1 MTGNLIRIAICT
13 VIMLITVT
21 IGYFIRYK
29 RNNRYLQCVFPV
41 IAFIYSIFAV
51 LFVCFRLDKISNSFS
66 GSNILD
72 TFGDAT
78 IIIINILSC
87 LLYYVVKVFFLI
99 INRLFQRD
107 RVFPKSVIERYY
119 YRHEKYGVWLLRD
132 KWRSIRDVLHVLV
145 WTFSAFC
152 GVLFGI
158 LLILS
163 ESDYYWKVMIFP
175 AFMALVFIE
184 CYQFLSGYTEFEY
197 LRVIGGD
204 KSYSSKIRNYYKMR
218 GIYSKLFPHEILVS
232 GTASDYSSVSNVKDL
247 LEKLRSSDSEYE
259 RRVSKFFRMNGS
271 IDSYDVDSIIA
282 TLRMLEGKNIVFFNP
297 FYRDLS
303 RYIILPMINTLLS
316 NKKCLFVVGRN
327 SAKQDVADWLKD
339 ILYEFGHI
347 ESLWRVKELNHSN
360 PECEVGIMGFT
371 SIYDSDIV
379 DANKPFFSE
388 VGFVFVLEASLIVN
402 TGQIGLSIL
411 SGMIEENNPNA
422 VYCIADRIADGL
434 VDTVS
439 HVFQKEFLEVAAPPI
454 SKNLHS
460 YIGWKAE
467 GDYLRQK
474 LFEKQTKYLGNGIEL
489 AAAAIKN
496 QVPKV
501 SWFGETKSPLLDIK
515 WVAGQYFATICKY
528 MNIPVEQDR
537 LYERIKFI
545 PNVWSVPEE
554 NEQFVI
560 AEDEFTNMFATV
572 RTFLSRGKHQTF
584 INVLSENYLLRDYMR
599 CNSQMFISNPNAIP
613 SIVPDYAKTERN
625 TLIKL
630 LLMMREREVS
640 EEEVIREFG
649 LVGIHDDDGT
659 KLLTKYLKKYMG
671 IDNSLLHI
679 RMERTHIQNGY
690 SEEISFYSIYP
701 ERFDEVFGRT
711 IRNAYYIC
719 EDEKEKEYID
729 AKLFGNITQTL
740 MEGYFL
746 SYDGKYYRVELVT
759 AENGVILRRASNL
772 YDSRRYY
779 RQIRKYRFDEW
790 QDEDIVSIKSVM
802 DIEIAKIEADFSVE
816 TTGFLDMDST
826 ENLRT
831 ARVHDL
837 SKDPRVG
844 EYTRKY
850 HKKTILRI
858 KLPDT
863 TDRIRF
869 TICILLQEVFR
880 SVFPDAW
887 HYIAALSV
895 IPDDVDGMLN
905 YLIYELEGDAE
916 KEYLYIVEDSEL
928 DLGLLGAVENNLKMF
943 MELITDFLNWHYQKM
958 REPAFSDP
966 KVITP
971 EFPEVN
977 YKKISAFSK
986 MMKRIGLIFG
996 GKKEKDVV
1004 IPSTEVA
1011 EKTVVRDN
1019 NPSEMTIKVNSE
1031 GEIISEDSED
1041 IQSVD
1046 SKNNLETVNR
1056 KIAEKRQKYPYDE
1069 TLEPELNEVPDI
1081 VSIDGTDIFDEDGT
1095 IEDNEYFD
1103 DCFRETGVIST
1114 DKSRY
1119 QNECYLKFGFDEVDD
1134 RLKLEEVIKYLTLR
1148 GFSINSFRKA
1158 RERDAIENTIIDNE
1172 SDLKCDFC
1180 DTPISGVSYERLNDG
1195 RIRCNDCS
1203 ATAINNLQEFR
1214 DIFLQCLNLMESFF
1228 DIDFDVEIT
1237 VKMTDAYKIA
1247 RGFGSVYQPTC
1258 EADSRVLGYAQ
1269 RLFGKYSIY
1278 MENGSPRMETISTIV
1293 HELTHIW
1300 QYRNWDENL
1309 INKYYPTPEKR
1320 DMVYEGMAVW
1330 VSIQYLYLIGEY
1342 AYARKVEAIYSA
1354 KKRDDLYAEGFKMYA
1369 IKYPL
1374 VKESELLV
1382 YSPFKESMKEES
1394 KSKPL

>member
-1 MTGNLIRIAICT
+1 MTGKLIKAVICIVFT
-13 VIMLITVT
+13 LITAV

-29 RNNRYLQCVFPV
+29 RKNRHIQGLFPPIAV
-41 IAFIYSIFAV
+41 IFSLIAIC
-51 LFVCFRLDKISNSFS
+51 FVCFRLDHITKSISDIS
-66 GSNILD
+66 ILD
-72 TFGDAT
+72 TFGDST
-78 IIIINILSC
+78 IIIINIVLC
-87 LLYYVVKVFFLI
+87 LAFYVLKIVLLI
-99 INRLFQRD
+99 LNYLLQGNKA
-107 RVFPKSVIERYY
+107 FPKALVEHFYS
-119 YRHEKYGVWLLRD
+119 RHERYGVWLLQEKWKSLRD
-132 KWRSIRDVLHVLV
+132 LLNVLIWSYAVL
-145 WTFSAFC
+145 C
-152 GVLFGI
+152 GVIFGFI
-158 LLILS
+158 QIMGN
-163 ESDYYWKVMIFP
+163 ENYNWKVMVFP
-175 AFMALVFIE
+175 TVLLLCINE
-184 CYQFLSGYTEFEY
+184 WYQFLSGYTELEY
-197 LRVIGGD
+197 LKVVEGD

-247 LEKLRSSDSEYE
+247 LDKLKSSDSVYE
-259 RRVSKFFRMNGS
+259 RRISEFFRLNGT
-271 IDSYDVDSIIA
+271 IDSYDTDSIIA
-282 TLRMLEGKNIVFFNP
+282 TLKMLEGKNIVFFNP

-303 RYIILPMINTLLS
+303 RYIILPIINTLLS

-327 SAKQDVADWLKD
+327 SAKQDIINWANE
-339 ILYEFGHI
+339 ILYKYGKI
-347 ESLWRVKELNHSN
+347 ESLWRVKELGHSK
-360 PECEVGIMGFT
+360 PECEVGILGFT
-371 SIYDSDIV
+371 SIYDADII
-379 DANKPFFSE
+379 DANKGFFKE
-388 VGFVFVLEASLIVN
+388 VGFVFVLEASHIVN

-411 SGMIEENNPNA
+411 SGMIEEHDKNA
-422 VYCIADRIADGL
+422 IYCVADRIADGL
-434 VDTVS
+434 VDTLS
-439 HVFQKEFLEVAAPPI
+439 HIFQKEFLEVAAPPV

-489 AAAAIKN
+489 AAVAIKN

-501 SWFGETKSPLLDIK
+501 RWFGESKSPLLDIK

-528 MNIPVEQDR
+528 MNIPIEQDS
-537 LYERIKFI
+537 LNKKIEFI
-545 PNVWSVPEE
+545 PNIWSVPEE

-560 AEDEFTNMFATV
+560 AEDEFTNLFATI

-584 INVLSENYLLRDYMR
+584 VNVLSENYLLRDYMR

-630 LLMMREREVS
+630 LIMMCEKEVS
-640 EEEVIREFG
+640 ELEVIHEFE
-649 LVGIHDDDGT
+649 LIGIHDDDGT
-659 KLLTKYLKKYMG
+659 KLLTKYLRKYMG

-679 RMERTHIQNGY
+679 RMERKYLQNGY
-690 SEEISFYSIYP
+690 SEEISYFSIYP
-701 ERFDEVFGRT
+701 DRFNEVFGRT

-746 SYDGKYYRVELVT
+746 SYEGKYYRVELVT

-779 RQIRKYRFDEW
+779 RQIRKYSFNEW
-790 QDEDIVSIKSVM
+790 QDEDIISIKSVM
-802 DIEIAKIEADFSVE
+802 DIEIAKIEADFTVE

-844 EYTRKY
+844 EYSRKY

-887 HYIAALSV
+887 HYIAALTV

-905 YLIYELEGDAE
+905 YLIYDLEGDAE

-943 MELITDFLNWHYQKM
+943 MELVTDFLNWHYEKM

-966 KVITP
+966 KIITP

-977 YKKISAFSK
+977 YKKKTAFSK
-986 MMKRIGLIFG
+986 MMRRIGLIFG

-1004 IPSTEVA
+1004 IPSAEIA
-1011 EKTVVRDN
+1011 EKTVVKEDA
-1019 NPSEMTIKVNSE
+1019 PQEMTIQVNDQGDVVSE
-1031 GEIISEDSED
+1031 SSVDDTTVDSSRELESINKSISE
-1041 IQSVD
+1041 
-1046 SKNNLETVNR
+1046 
-1056 KIAEKRQKYPYDE
+1056 KRSKYPYDE
-1069 TLEPELNEVPDI
+1069 TLEPEDDAVPDI
-1081 VSIDGTDIFDEDGT
+1081 VAIDGTDIFDEDGT
-1095 IEDNEYFD
+1095 IEDKEYFD
-1103 DCFRETGVIST
+1103 DCFIDAGIISLE
-1114 DKSRY
+1114 KSRY
-1119 QNECYLKFGFDEVDD
+1119 QNECYLKFGFEEIDD
-1134 RLKLEEVIKYLTLR
+1134 RLKLEEVIKYLTAR
-1148 GFSINSFRKA
+1148 GFSLNSFRNA
-1158 RERDAIENTIIDNE
+1158 RKRGAVEDTIIDND
-1172 SDLKCDFC
+1172 SDIKCDFC
-1180 DTPISGVSYERLNDG
+1180 GIPLSGVSYERLNDG

-1214 DIFLQCLNLMESFF
+1214 EIFLQCLNLMESFF
-1228 DIDFDVEIT
+1228 DIDYDVEIT

-1269 RLFGKYSIY
+1269 RLFGKYSIF
-1278 MENGSPRMETISTIV
+1278 MENGSPRMETISTMV
-1293 HELTHIW
+1293 HEMTHIW
-1300 QYRNWDENL
+1300 QYKNWKEEEIDRL
-1309 INKYYPTPEKR
+1309 YPTPEKR

-1342 AYARKVEAIYSA
+1342 AYARKQEAIYSD
-1354 KKRDDLYAEGFKMYA
+1354 KKRKDLYAEGFSMYA
-1369 IKYPL
+1369 MKYPL
-1374 VKESELLV
+1374 AKESELLV
-1382 YSPFKESMKEES
+1382 YSPFKVFP
-1394 KSKPL
+1394 PL